1 MKIDAN
7 LKGLKQHLQKMEDEK
22 AKLLLQVDQVIE
34 ARANEMATMAK
45 RLAPVDMGGL
55 RANTGYKKNGFL
67 SYELYSNLFYAPY
80 IEFGTKTYVKVPPE
94 LKENAEKARQQK
106 NKGDFGDFILAL
118 VRWIKRKGLAGTSI
132 TQIKSGQKKGQ
143 FRRNK
148 KATEEKEIKLA
159 YQIAYIIMKKGIK
172 RQPFIY
178 PSFMMY
184 KNKLINDVAK
194 LMK

>member
-22 AKLLLQVDQVIE
+22 AKLLLQVDEVIE

-118 VRWIKRKGLAGTSI
+118 AKWVRRKGLAGTA
-132 TQIKSGQKKGQ
+132 IKRTKTGKVRKD
-143 FRRNK
+143 R
-148 KATEEKEIKLA
+148 KATESNEINLA
-159 YQIAYIIMKKGIK
+159 YQIAYVIMKKGIK

-178 PSFMMY
+178 PAFMMY